1 VWRLCQV
8 GYRAAVPSFSE
19 ITMRLAILAA
29 LVTFSSC
36 TMMQRS
42 QTEQAVAATL
52 ISDAQET
59 ELGFQVHEE
68 LKKENTKFLENPDVG
83 FYVGGLV
90 QKLTPIAEK
99 DRPGVQWKYFVIDD
113 PKTVNAFVT
122 PGGRIYIYTGL
133 LLAADTEA
141 EVVGVLGHELAHVV
155 VRHTARQLVAA
166 KGLETV
172 SAMALG
178 KDPSD
183 VALLAAGLL
192 GKGSIMAYGRDMELE
207 ADQYGGRYANAA
219 GYDPK
224 GLATFFEKLRAQGE
238 LPQFLAFLSTHP
250 TNTERIE
257 KINASIVANGWTS
270 TEQGTASLKAIQ
282 AKIPR

>member
-1 VWRLCQV
+1 
-8 GYRAAVPSFSE
+8 
-19 ITMRLAILAA
+19 MRVVVLAA
-29 LVTFSSC
+29 LVVLSSC
-36 TMMQRS
+36 SMMQRS
-42 QTEQAVAATL
+42 QTEQVVAATL
-52 ISDAQET
+52 VSDQQET

-90 QKLTPIAEK
+90 QKLTPFADR
-99 DRPGVQWKYFVIDD
+99 DRPGVKWQYYVIDD

-122 PGGRIYIYTGL
+122 PGGRIYLYTGL
-133 LLAADTEA
+133 LLTADTEA

-155 VRHTARQLVAA
+155 ARHTARQLVAA

-172 SAMALG
+172 AAMALG

-183 VALLAAGLL
+183 IALLAAGLV

-207 ADQYGGRYANAA
+207 ADQYGGKYANAA

-238 LPQFLAFLSTHP
+238 MPQFLTFLSTHP

-257 KINASIVANGWTS
+257 KINAAIVANGWTS
-270 TEQGTASLKAIQ
+270 KEQGTASLKAIQ